1 MPRKHVV
8 VAVAA
13 GLALLGACGAP
24 PGPAPVQP
32 AAQQQAVQQ
41 QEAVT
46 VTVADLPELGSVLTD
61 QEDRTLYLFTKDSKD
76 PSQSTCIAE
85 CATQWP
91 PMLTATNEVQVSGVD
106 QALVGTV
113 TRPDGGT
120 QVTVGG
126 WPLYTFAKDTAPGQ
140 ANGQGV
146 KDVWFTVTPDGKKAG
161 APAPVSVVA
170 KDIPNFGP
178 ALTDQEG
185 RTLYL
190 FTKDSKNPSQSTCD
204 GQCAANWPPL
214 LATGDVTL
222 TGVDQAL
229 VGRVTRADGSVQ
241 VTVGGWPIYSFV
253 KDTAPG
259 QTNGHGVD
267 GNWFVIEAAG
277 CKSSAPVDA
286 PATAEAPAEST
297 EQPDG
302 STGY

>member
-1 MPRKHVV
+1 MPRTHVV

-13 GLALLGACGAP
+13 GLVLLSACGAR

-32 AAQQQAVQQ
+32 AAAQQAAAQQQQGLS
-41 QEAVT
+41 
-46 VTVADLPELGSVLTD
+46 VTVAELAGLGSVLTD
-61 QEDRTLYLFTKDSKD
+61 QEGRTLYLFTKDTKD
-76 PSQSTCIAE
+76 PSQTTCVAE

-91 PMLTATNEVQVSGVD
+91 PLLTTTAEVQVSGVD

-113 TRPDGGT
+113 TRPEGGT

-146 KDVWFTVTPDGKKAG
+146 KDVWFAVTPDGKKAG
-161 APAPVSVVA
+161 APAAVSLVA
-170 KDIPNFGP
+170 KDIPDFGP
-178 ALTDQEG
+178 ALTDQDG
-185 RTLYL
+185 RTIYL

-204 GQCAANWPPL
+204 GECAANWPPL
-214 LATGDVTL
+214 IATGDVTL
-222 TGVDQAL
+222 TGVDSAL
-229 VGRVTRADGSVQ
+229 VGRVARADGSEQ
-241 VTVGGWPIYSFV
+241 VTVGGWPVYTFV

-259 QTNGHGVD
+259 QTNGHGAD

-286 PATAEAPAEST
+286 PEDAPAE
-297 EQPDG
+297 PDE